1 MQLNK
6 NEQASIKN
14 ILRNPEI
21 ECIAIVDPAILQKN
35 IDEFRWILWNYRF
48 SSTLHYVM
56 KVNQSIC
63 LLKEAK
69 KSGCRVDVSSYS
81 ELMKSIW
88 VWYTGDMITAN
99 GPKNQKFLSTCIELD
114 CTIAVDN
121 LSELESIIAIS
132 REFSKKQK
140 ILIRLGGFEMVRST
154 RFGITREHWEK
165 SIEKL
170 SEGREYLEVL
180 GYSFHIDTR
189 GVWTRQDVFWESLIY
204 YRLLLEWGWSPG
216 VINMWWWYGTK
227 YRDDTHMAHESCTRY
242 HLGSRLYP
250 QDDSP
255 VWSSFLRKFLDS
267 SYDTRG
273 SIGRF
278 LEEND
283 IELSIEPGRSLLSQ
297 VWYVAT
303 SIIAK
308 RSDAGSQ
315 SLIIDTNSFALGMRE
330 EELPTD
336 PYLLWE
342 TGEKSHTYSLLG
354 NLCLESDIIYCRRV
368 RLARE
373 TNLWDILIF
382 PDIAAYHMDFYE
394 TRSIEH
400 PRKSRYYRENDELF
414 PDL

>member
-1 MQLNK
+1 MKLNK
-6 NEQASIKN
+6 NEQTSIHD
-14 ILRNPEI
+14 ILKNPEI
-21 ECIAIVDPAILQKN
+21 ECIWVVDPKILKQN
-35 IDEFRWILWNYRF
+35 IADFQQVLAQYRF
-48 SSTLHYVM
+48 SSKIHYVM
-56 KVNQSIC
+56 KVNQSKA
-63 LLKEAK
+63 LLREAK

-88 VWYTGDMITAN
+88 VWYIGDMITAN
-99 GPKNQKFLSTCIELD
+99 GPKNQRFLSTCIELD
-114 CTIAVDN
+114 CIIAVDN

-140 ILIRLGGFEMVRST
+140 ILIRLGGFEIVRST

-189 GVWTRQDVFWESLIY
+189 WLQVRQDVFWESLEY
-204 YRLLLEWGWSPG
+204 YRLLVEGWWYPRIIDIG
-216 VINMWWWYGTK
+216 WWYGVR
-227 YRDDTHMAHESCTRY
+227 YQDDTLIVDESCRRY

-255 VWSSFLRKFLDS
+255 VWCAFLRAFLES
-267 SYDTRG
+267 PYDTRG
-273 SIGRF
+273 SIGKF
-278 LEEND
+278 LEENA

-297 VWYVAT
+297 VWYIAT
-303 SIIAK
+303 SIMAK
-308 RSDAGSQ
+308 RSDAGGQ
-315 SLIIDTNSFALGMRE
+315 SLIIDTSSFALGMRE

-336 PYLLWE
+336 PILLWSDS
-342 TGEKSHTYSLLG
+342 GKPHAYSLLG

-368 RLARE
+368 QLTRE
-373 TNLWDILIF
+373 AQIWDILIF

-394 TRSIEH
+394 TRSLQH
-400 PRKSRYYRENDELF
+400 PNKSRFYRENDTLF